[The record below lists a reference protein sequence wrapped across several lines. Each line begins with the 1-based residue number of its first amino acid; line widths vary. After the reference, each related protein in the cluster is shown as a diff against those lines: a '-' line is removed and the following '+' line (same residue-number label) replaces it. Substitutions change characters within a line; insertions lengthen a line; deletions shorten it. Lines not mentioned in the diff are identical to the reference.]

1 MSYQRICDVMRSH
14 PTTWRHLLE
23 DVTPCI
29 LPDMTLYHGTC
40 DMCST
45 SEYMTSLYSGHM
57 TPCILPHIASQ
68 LKKYVTSRVLRPT
81 TWRHFTDDVWRHV
94 FYQAWRHIPGRV
106 TSCVLR
112 QTTWRHFTDDVWRHV
127 FYQAWRHIAG
137 RVTSC
142 VLRQTTW
149 RHFTVDMTSRL
160 KGQYC
165 SQSTHFYRQISIL
178 VVLCTFWFW
187 ICYASLCWLC
197 LQSTQGN

>member
-94 FYQAWRHIPGRV
+94 FYQAWRHI
-106 TSCVLR
+106 
-112 QTTWRHFTDDVWRHV
+112 
-127 FYQAWRHIAG
+127 AG